1 MPASN
6 PLLMLRLQWLRCS
19 CNTLPLRSQL
29 WQSSCKVAM
38 VAALSQG
45 PVVNAVAFWMYDSR
59 IERAAFR
66 SVIETFTNF
75 EIEIALA

>member
-1 MPASN
+1 
-6 PLLMLRLQWLRCS
+6 
-19 CNTLPLRSQL
+19 
-29 WQSSCKVAM
+29 M
-38 VAALSQG
+38 VAALSQA

-66 SVIETFTNF
+66 SMIETFTNF